1 MNPIARL
8 PRWPALLA
16 LVALLSSLGLAPAM
30 AQPAATSP
38 STPVVGSGNTV
49 TADPPLPR
57 PRTTPCTVQLF
68 ADLQFADFSPKPFT
82 YSPPAACPGPWAKV
96 VLAADFSVTAGR
108 QFDRTAEIALGHTN
122 LYFGTT
128 AEPSGTV
135 ARDWHVERD
144 LTDYSPLFK
153 TAQTG
158 EVNLGNLVNSTYTGI
173 LHGSAV
179 LQFYPVANHEA
190 APRTADTVISLST
203 GTGGTATLA
212 NTSAF
217 LAPTLNLPEN
227 VEAAYLD
234 VISQSQSA
242 DEFWYTCV
250 PDDVA
255 GELFSCGG
263 TAFREAEVTV
273 DGQPAG
279 VAPVYP
285 WIFTGGIDPLLWR
298 PIPGVQTLNFLPY
311 RVDLTPFAGVLAN
324 GQPHQVGVRLYN
336 ANNFFVVAAT
346 LLLYQDHGA
355 SHVTGAVTR
364 NTLAAAP
371 SPAVAE
377 NLTTA
382 PDGTI
387 TGTVTTTSERRFT
400 IAGYV
405 NTSHGRVDTAVSQ
418 SIDFS
423 NRQQFTVSATQ
434 YVQNITQGTKIDSGT
449 ETRQFGAVALAG
461 QHFSYPLT
469 LDISVLG
476 NPDGSSSQTTT
487 CDQRFDRQEARVGKG
502 LPFLGTLDVHVAS
515 ADTLLFDAAGNNT
528 GFANRKS
535 SEDYYS
541 LATDSGCYSR
551 SITSQDGL
559 LTTVTDGKGCGFSH

>member
-1 MNPIARL
+1 MSPLSRL
-8 PRWPALLA
+8 PRHAILPLILLTA
-16 LVALLSSLGLAPAM
+16 SLGLAASGL
-30 AQPAATSP
+30 AQPSATSP

-68 ADLQFADFSPKPFT
+68 ANFQFADFSPKPFT
-82 YSPPAACPGPWAKV
+82 YTPPAACPGPWAKV
-96 VLAADFSVTAGR
+96 ILSADFSITAGR

-135 ARDWHVERD
+135 ARNWHVERD
-144 LTDYSPLFK
+144 LTDYSPLFA
-153 TAQTG
+153 TGQTG
-158 EVNLGNLVNSTYTGI
+158 EVNLGNLVNSTFTGI
-173 LHGSAV
+173 LSGSAV
-179 LQFYPVANHEA
+179 LQFYPVAKHEP

-212 NTSAF
+212 NTSSV
-217 LAPTLNLPEN
+217 LAPTLSLPTN

-234 VISQSQSA
+234 VIPQSQSG

-250 PDDVA
+250 LDDVA
-255 GELFSCGG
+255 GELASCGG
-263 TAFREAEVTV
+263 TAFREVEVTV

-298 PIPGVQTLNFLPY
+298 PIPGVQTLNFQPY

-324 GQPHQVGVRLYN
+324 GQPHQVGVRIYN
-336 ANNFFVVAAT
+336 ANNFFVVAAS

-364 NTLAAAP
+364 NTLSAAP
-371 SPAVAE
+371 SPVVEE

-387 TGTVTTTSERRFT
+387 TGTVTTTSKRQLT
-400 IAGYV
+400 ISGYV
-405 NTSHGRVDTAVSQ
+405 NTSHGKVETTVAQ
-418 SIDFS
+418 SLDFT
-423 NRQQFTVSATQ
+423 NRQDFTVSATRFT
-434 YVQNITQGTKIDSGT
+434 QNITQGTKIDSGT
-449 ETRQFGAVALAG
+449 ETRQGGSVALAG
-461 QHFSYPLT
+461 KHLSYPLT
-469 LDISVLG
+469 LDIDFVA
-476 NPDGSSSQTTT
+476 NADGSGAQTTT
-487 CDQRFDRQEARVGKG
+487 YDQKFDSQEARVGKG
-502 LPFLGTLDVHVAS
+502 IPFVGTVTNHAAS
-515 ADTLLFDAAGNNT
+515 VDTLLFDASGSVT

-535 SEDYYS
+535 SQDYFS

-551 SITSQDGL
+551 SITAQDGL
-559 LTTVTDGKGCGFSH
+559 LATVTDGKGCLSH